1 MRPHDNPYTP
11 NAGAR
16 PPALV
21 GRDQEMVAFEVL
33 LDRLRK
39 GHTEQSMLVT
49 GLRGV
54 GKTVLLG
61 DFERRARGRA
71 WVTAEAEITK
81 NVEFGSRMAHLVRR
95 ALFQV
100 APRERWRDRARRA
113 AQVLKSFQITA
124 SPDGSVAAG
133 LGVEALEGLADSGSL
148 SDDLTDLLVA
158 LGEAAQEADSGVVFL
173 LDEVQFLTTAEFE
186 ALIAALHKTV
196 QRGLP
201 ITLVGAGLP
210 QLPRLAAEAKSY
222 AERLF
227 NFPRIGELPEPE
239 AGRALVEPAEGLG
252 VTYDPEAVDAIVEYT
267 QGYPYFLQE
276 YGKIVWD
283 LTAEPPITGEHV
295 AAARDAVEA
304 KLDSSFFRVR
314 AERTT
319 ELEVRYLRAMAEL
332 GSDPQQAKD
341 VAKLL
346 NRTSEQLGPTRS
358 RLIDKGLLYTPGH
371 GLAAFTVPQFDRYM
385 RRAYELRVTPPQRR
399 ARRGS

>member
-1 MRPHDNPYTP
+1 
-11 NAGAR
+11 
-16 PPALV
+16 
-21 GRDQEMVAFEVL
+21 MVAFEVL
-33 LDRLRK
+33 LDRMRK
-39 GHTEQSMLVT
+39 GHTEQSMLIT

-61 DFERRARGRA
+61 DFERRARERS

-113 AQVLKSFQITA
+113 AQVLKSFQVTV
-124 SPDGSVAAG
+124 SPDGSIAAG
-133 LGVEALEGLADSGSL
+133 LDVEALEGIADSGSL
-148 SDDLTDLLVA
+148 SDDLTDLFLA

-173 LDEVQFLTTAEFE
+173 LDEVQFLSTAEFE

-210 QLPRLAAEAKSY
+210 QLPRLAGEAKSY

-227 NFPRIGELPEPE
+227 NFPRIGELPRAE
-239 AGRALVEPAEGLG
+239 AARALVEPAQRLG
-252 VTYDPEAVDAIVEYT
+252 VAYEEDAVDGIVEYT
-267 QGYPYFLQE
+267 EGYPYFLQE

-283 LTAEPPITGEHV
+283 LTSEPPITGRHV
-295 AAARDAVEA
+295 GEARDAVEA

-319 ELEVRYLRAMAEL
+319 ELELQYLRAMAEL
-332 GSDPQQAKD
+332 GSEPQQAKD

-385 RRAYELRVTPPQRR
+385 RRAHELRVTPPQRR
-399 ARRGS
+399 VRGGG